1 MARAPDERQEQA
13 KELFL
18 QGMKL
23 IDISKALEVPVGT
36 IRSWKKRYNWDKKS
50 NATLHKRKRNVAKAK
65 GGQRGNQNAIGNHGG
80 AAPEGN
86 KNAVTTGE
94 FETLLFD
101 CLDLEEQ
108 RLVQAVPEDKQAL
121 LMQEIQLL
129 TVRERRMLKR
139 IELLRNAADE
149 ENKIAVGETGMTA
162 VGHKKGLEKDKE
174 TDLLEYRGKL
184 GQIQNIEDA
193 LTRVQARKQAAI
205 DALHR
210 YGVDDARLEIEAK
223 RLEMAARKSGD
234 LDEEEQEDDGFLE
247 ALDSSAADDWRND
260 ESLKENA
267 ENEEETSN
275 I

>member
-23 IDISKALEVPVGT
+23 IDISKDLEVPVGT

-65 GGQRGNQNAIGNHGG
+65 GGQPGNQNAIGNHGG

-101 CLDLEEQ
+101 CLDPEEQ
-108 RLVQAVPEDKQAL
+108 RLAQAVPEDKQKL

-139 IELLRNAADE
+139 INLLRMSLDDSGASSGD
-149 ENKIAVGETGMTA
+149 ETGLT
-162 VGHKKGLEKDKE
+162 VVSHKSGLEKDKE

-210 YGVDDARLEIEAK
+210 YGVDDARLEIEMMK
-223 RLEMAARKSGD
+223 LDLAALKLGGQ
-234 LDEEEQEDDGFLE
+234 EQQIEDDGFLD
-247 ALDSSAADDWRND
+247 ALNTESRNLWGDADDD
-260 ESLKENA
+260 
-267 ENEEETSN
+267 
-275 I
+275 

>member
-36 IRSWKKRYNWDKKS
+36 IRSWKNRYNWDEKS

-65 GGQRGNQNAIGNHGG
+65 GGQPGNQNAIGNHGG

-101 CLDLEEQ
+101 CLDPEEKQ
-108 RLVQAVPEDKQAL
+108 LAAAVPNDKEQL
-121 LMQEIQLL
+121 LFQEIQLL

-139 IELLRNAADE
+139 IENLRQADFTTV
-149 ENKIAVGETGMTA
+149 KK
-162 VGHKKGLEKDKE
+162 KKGTEKDKW
-174 TDLLEYRGKL
+174 TDLDEKHATL

-205 DALHR
+205 DSLHR
-210 YGVDDARLEIEAK
+210 FGVDDARLEIELMK
-223 RLEMAARKSGD
+223 LDMAALKLGGQETEV
-234 LDEEEQEDDGFLE
+234 EEDGFLE
-247 ALDSSAADDWRND
+247 ALNTEAGDLWGDSDDD
-260 ESLKENA
+260 
-267 ENEEETSN
+267 
-275 I
+275 

>member
-1 MARAPDERQEQA
+1 MARAPDARMEQA
-13 KELFL
+13 RDLFL
-18 QGMKL
+18 EGKKL
-23 IDISKALEVPVGT
+23 IEISDLLKIPEGT
-36 IRSWKKRYNWDKKS
+36 IRSWKNRYDWD
-50 NATLHKRKRNVAKAK
+50 NATLQKKKRNVAKKK
-65 GGQRGNQNAIGNHGG
+65 GGQPGNKNAAGNKGG
-80 AAPEGN
+80 AAPEKN

-149 ENKIAVGETGMTA
+149 ENEIVVGETGMTA

-174 TDLLEYRGKL
+174 TDLFEYRGKL

-210 YGVDDARLEIEAK
+210 YGVDDTRLEIEAK
-223 RLEMAARKSGD
+223 RLEMAARKLGD